1 MQAATN
7 KTGSMKKYILLAAI
21 LSLKIGGELRA
32 NNPYDTAIAVLQA
45 SVMPTK
51 VGCGS
56 IQGNYYIQN
65 CNGGVSDSVVFPA
78 SQNYRFD
85 FTGKGTQVSEVW
97 PTMDIMIDGVT
108 AASIVVN
115 NAQPSIWTALIN
127 VTSGKHKVT
136 MQFTNDN
143 GLSTFKIFMA
153 LLYIFPN
160 TKSISNVPVSYSLI
174 TKQALPSYG
183 SGVLNSNHF
192 MSGHLRGWNSGS
204 IIRKNQTISPKDFAD
219 FKNYGANLLRAF
231 VTLQSNGS
239 TYSFTSHAIDSL
251 DVFIQR
257 ARAHKIYLD
266 VVITDSNT
274 TEQFWG
280 STSLKNS
287 YIDRCREV
295 AARYKDSIEI
305 ACYSLGNEP
314 TSTGNLGEYAMF
326 AQTITAAIRS
336 IDATRTIV
344 FPFMTGVSTDVFNLT
359 EPLAFD
365 NVVYELHFYLPFH
378 ITHQGINPGDSVRTE
393 YPNSPSSPYYNP
405 SYLGSYDSTNM
416 KKEPLILNLKS
427 FSDKYNVPVLVSEF
441 DCIDWSPNW
450 SANRWLSDAINIF
463 EKYGWSWCNHAY
475 RQYEGWNNEIPQ
487 DKWYGFTFT
496 NAKPNVSNIR
506 QLDQYETDTTLQVIL
521 LKKYF
526 ALNVDSSSTSLHTFY
541 HDNDGDGY
549 GNNVDSI
556 HTETPP
562 QGYVLNNTDCDDT
575 DANVHPGATEIC
587 DGKDNDCNGQ
597 IDEGVTNTFYADA
610 DGDSYGN
617 AAISVQACT
626 PPAGYVAD
634 NTDCDDTDAN
644 VHPGATEVCDG
655 KDNNCDGQID
665 EGVTNTFYADA
676 DEDGYGNAAISVQ
689 ACTPPAG
696 YVADNTD
703 CDDTNS
709 NIHPGAPEICDGKDN
724 NCNGQTDEAVTSTF
738 YADAD
743 GDGYGDAAISVQACT
758 APPGYVADKT
768 DCDDTNSNIHP
779 DAAEICDGKDNNC
792 NGQIDEGVTST
803 FYADA
808 DGDGYGNAAI
818 NVQACSAP
826 AGYVASNIDCDDT
839 NSNIHPG
846 AAEICDG
853 KDNNCNG
860 QTDEGVTSTF
870 YADAEG
876 DGYGNAAISVQA
888 CSAPAGYVASNTD
901 CNDTDANIHPGAAEI
916 CDGKDNNCNGQT
928 DEGITSTFYADA
940 DKDGYGNPA
949 ISVQA
954 CLAPA
959 GYVSNNKDCNDN
971 DPAINPAAVEVCS
984 NKIDDNCNGRIDEQP
999 CYVCQNATG
1008 FSTTNITCNSAKLNW
1023 VSVPN
1028 PVQWKVQYKINAKG
1042 TSWIDFPSL
1051 LPGNIRSVTI
1061 NSLLSNQEY
1070 LWRIRAKCGKTWTT
1084 YSNSILFKTSAS
1096 CSGSV
1101 IASAISNNEVGN
1113 LILKLY
1119 PNPTKGQFVFE
1130 MHLEEKLNTKAKIQ
1144 LIDMTGKTIQSEN
1157 AEVNKGSLQKIIS
1170 LSPAVTKGIYLVR
1183 IIVND
1188 KIYKTEVIYSK

>member
-1 MQAATN
+1 
-7 KTGSMKKYILLAAI
+7 MKKYILLAAI

-257 ARAHKIYLD
+257 ARANKIYLD

-575 DANVHPGATEIC
+575 
-587 DGKDNDCNGQ
+587 
-597 IDEGVTNTFYADA
+597 
-610 DGDSYGN
+610 
-617 AAISVQACT
+617 
-626 PPAGYVAD
+626 
-634 NTDCDDTDAN
+634 
-644 VHPGATEVCDG
+644 
-655 KDNNCDGQID
+655 
-665 EGVTNTFYADA
+665 
-676 DEDGYGNAAISVQ
+676 
-689 ACTPPAG
+689 
-696 YVADNTD
+696 
-703 CDDTNS
+703 NS
-709 NIHPGAPEICDGKDN
+709 NIHPGAP
-724 NCNGQTDEAVTSTF
+724 
-738 YADAD
+738 
-743 GDGYGDAAISVQACT
+743 
-758 APPGYVADKT
+758 
-768 DCDDTNSNIHP
+768 
-779 DAAEICDGKDNNC
+779 EICDGKDNNC

-839 NSNIHPG
+839 NSNIPPG

-870 YADAEG
+870 YADADG

-928 DEGITSTFYADA
+928 DEGVTSTFYADA

-1101 IASAISNNEVGN
+1101 IASAASVITSAVSNNEVGN

-1119 PNPTKGQFVFE
+1119 PNPTKGQFVVE
-1130 MHLEEKLNTKAKIQ
+1130 MHLADKINAKTKIQ

>member
-1 MQAATN
+1 LEILIQAATN

-257 ARAHKIYLD
+257 ARANKIYLD

-610 DGDSYGN
+610 DGD
-617 AAISVQACT
+617 
-626 PPAGYVAD
+626 
-634 NTDCDDTDAN
+634 
-644 VHPGATEVCDG
+644 
-655 KDNNCDGQID
+655 
-665 EGVTNTFYADA
+665 
-676 DEDGYGNAAISVQ
+676 GYGNAAISVQ

-709 NIHPGAPEICDGKDN
+709 NIHP
-724 NCNGQTDEAVTSTF
+724 
-738 YADAD
+738 
-743 GDGYGDAAISVQACT
+743 
-758 APPGYVADKT
+758 
-768 DCDDTNSNIHP
+768 
-779 DAAEICDGKDNNC
+779 DAAEICDSKDNNC

-870 YADAEG
+870 YADADG

-901 CNDTDANIHPGAAEI
+901 CDDTNSNIHPGAAEI

-928 DEGITSTFYADA
+928 DEGVTSTFYADA

-984 NKIDDNCNGRIDEQP
+984 NKIDDNCNGRVDEQP

-1023 VSVPN
+1023 VSIPN

-1042 TSWIDFPSL
+1042 TSWIDFSSL
-1051 LPGNIRSVTI
+1051 LTGNIRSVTI

-1101 IASAISNNEVGN
+1101 IASAASVITSAVSNNEVGN

-1119 PNPTKGQFVFE
+1119 PNPTKGQFVVE
-1130 MHLEEKLNTKAKIQ
+1130 MHLADKINAKTKIQ

>member
-1 MQAATN
+1 LEILIQAATN

-45 SVMPTK
+45 SMMPTK

-97 PTMDIMIDGVT
+97 PTMDIMIDGAT

-257 ARAHKIYLD
+257 ARANKIYLD

-556 HTETPP
+556 HAETPP

-610 DGDSYGN
+610 DGD
-617 AAISVQACT
+617 
-626 PPAGYVAD
+626 
-634 NTDCDDTDAN
+634 
-644 VHPGATEVCDG
+644 
-655 KDNNCDGQID
+655 
-665 EGVTNTFYADA
+665 
-676 DEDGYGNAAISVQ
+676 GYGNAAISVQ

-724 NCNGQTDEAVTSTF
+724 NCDGQIDEGVTSTF

-758 APPGYVADKT
+758 APAGYVADKT

-870 YADAEG
+870 YADA
-876 DGYGNAAISVQA
+876 
-888 CSAPAGYVASNTD
+888 
-901 CNDTDANIHPGAAEI
+901 
-916 CDGKDNNCNGQT
+916 
-928 DEGITSTFYADA
+928 

-959 GYVSNNKDCNDN
+959 GYVSNNNDCNDN
-971 DPAINPAAVEVCS
+971 DPSINPAAVEVCS
-984 NKIDDNCNGRIDEQP
+984 NKIDDNCNGRVDEQP

-1023 VSVPN
+1023 VSIPN

-1042 TSWIDFPSL
+1042 TSWIDFSSL
-1051 LPGNIRSVTI
+1051 LTGNIRSVTI

-1096 CSGSV
+1096 CSASV
-1101 IASAISNNEVGN
+1101 IASAASVITSAVSNNEVGN

-1119 PNPTKGQFVFE
+1119 PNPTKGQFVVE
-1130 MHLEEKLNTKAKIQ
+1130 MHLADKINAKIKIQ

>member
-1 MQAATN
+1 
-7 KTGSMKKYILLAAI
+7 MKKYILLAAI

-257 ARAHKIYLD
+257 ARANKIYLD

-556 HTETPP
+556 HTETPL

-610 DGDSYGN
+610 D
-617 AAISVQACT
+617 
-626 PPAGYVAD
+626 
-634 NTDCDDTDAN
+634 
-644 VHPGATEVCDG
+644 E
-655 KDNNCDGQID
+655 
-665 EGVTNTFYADA
+665 
-676 DEDGYGNAAISVQ
+676 
-689 ACTPPAG
+689 
-696 YVADNTD
+696 
-703 CDDTNS
+703 
-709 NIHPGAPEICDGKDN
+709 
-724 NCNGQTDEAVTSTF
+724 
-738 YADAD
+738 
-743 GDGYGDAAISVQACT
+743 
-758 APPGYVADKT
+758 
-768 DCDDTNSNIHP
+768 
-779 DAAEICDGKDNNC
+779 
-792 NGQIDEGVTST
+792 
-803 FYADA
+803 
-808 DGDGYGNAAI
+808 
-818 NVQACSAP
+818 
-826 AGYVASNIDCDDT
+826 
-839 NSNIHPG
+839 
-846 AAEICDG
+846 
-853 KDNNCNG
+853 
-860 QTDEGVTSTF
+860 
-870 YADAEG
+870 

-928 DEGITSTFYADA
+928 DEGVTSTFYADA

-984 NKIDDNCNGRIDEQP
+984 NKIDDNCNGRVDEQP

-1023 VSVPN
+1023 GSIPN

-1042 TSWIDFPSL
+1042 TSWIDFSSL
-1051 LPGNIRSVTI
+1051 LTGNIRSVTI

-1101 IASAISNNEVGN
+1101 IASAASVITSAVSNNEVGN

-1119 PNPTKGQFVFE
+1119 PNPTKGQFVVE
-1130 MHLEEKLNTKAKIQ
+1130 MHLADKINAKTKIQ

>member
-1 MQAATN
+1 
-7 KTGSMKKYILLAAI
+7 MKKYILLAAI

-257 ARAHKIYLD
+257 ARANKIYLD

-610 DGDSYGN
+610 DGD
-617 AAISVQACT
+617 
-626 PPAGYVAD
+626 
-634 NTDCDDTDAN
+634 
-644 VHPGATEVCDG
+644 
-655 KDNNCDGQID
+655 
-665 EGVTNTFYADA
+665 
-676 DEDGYGNAAISVQ
+676 GYGNAAISVQ

-724 NCNGQTDEAVTSTF
+724 NCNGQTDE
-738 YADAD
+738 
-743 GDGYGDAAISVQACT
+743 
-758 APPGYVADKT
+758 
-768 DCDDTNSNIHP
+768 
-779 DAAEICDGKDNNC
+779 
-792 NGQIDEGVTST
+792 GVTST

-808 DGDGYGNAAI
+808 D
-818 NVQACSAP
+818 
-826 AGYVASNIDCDDT
+826 
-839 NSNIHPG
+839 
-846 AAEICDG
+846 
-853 KDNNCNG
+853 
-860 QTDEGVTSTF
+860 
-870 YADAEG
+870 G

-928 DEGITSTFYADA
+928 DEGVTSTFYADA

-1023 VSVPN
+1023 VSIPN

-1042 TSWIDFPSL
+1042 TSWIDFSSL
-1051 LPGNIRSVTI
+1051 LTGNIRSVTI

-1101 IASAISNNEVGN
+1101 IASAASVITSAVSNNEVGN

-1119 PNPTKGQFVFE
+1119 PNPTKGQFVVE
-1130 MHLEEKLNTKAKIQ
+1130 MHLADKINAKTKIQ